1 MKRFLMVAVS
11 IFVLIG
17 LLVAPACGETPP
29 AEEYNLT
36 MAVAP
41 SASGTTTPTGTTQVA
56 PGTVVEVTATPTGDY
71 EFVNW
76 TASPSVT
83 FSPNAQSPTA
93 TFTMPSQA
101 VTVTANFELPVVY
114 TFTGDQ
120 IKIGIA
126 GEVGHPTGDMAF
138 LGASLALAMGAGT
151 ITVGEQ
157 ELTVVISKIDTKEAQ
172 DETGEQGTIAMTAAI
187 GGVDFVMGGFRT
199 EAVEVYRDVVMDAEK
214 IFFNCGAATEE
225 LQHAVVEDYGTYK
238 YWFKTTPPN
247 EYFLASSVL
256 RIIDAV
262 AIQLRSDLGLAEDA
276 VLDAVI
282 ISENLEWA
290 AVQQVP
296 EYVAGLPA
304 LNIDLLETYL
314 VSALNPADT
323 AAALLDI
330 SGKYDPHFI
339 IPVYS
344 GSMGVVY
351 AMTLDG
357 YVALDV
363 LAPMSVGINV
373 YAQLN
378 QPWAAKLATP
388 PGAGQPECAHHI
400 ILDTWATGVAQTA
413 LSVPFLTAFQAYAS
427 GEYPLYTAATFDA
440 LMSLKAC
447 LEDVGYELGEE
458 PKAKAND
465 IIAWYEEPANA
476 VMGTTGPGN
485 CVYPQPGT
493 TSGGKPALTEAQ
505 VESIYDIDDYGY
517 TYDAADWV
525 MPPHTTH
532 DLAYGPGRATGIGAQ
547 WQWSGALWQK
557 VGVWP
562 MEFGAPKVDQY
573 GDWDFEYDGTV
584 ALFIPANVIAHF
596 TP

>member
-29 AEEYNLT
+29 ADEYNLT
-36 MAVAP
+36 MAVSP
-41 SASGTTTPTGTTQVA
+41 SGSGTTTPTGTTLVA
-56 PGTVVEVTATPTGDY
+56 PATVVDITATPTGDY

-76 TASPSVT
+76 TAPAGT
-83 FSPNAQSPTA
+83 FADANAPET

-101 VTVTANFELPVVY
+101 VTVTANFALPVVY
-114 TFTGDQ
+114 TFTDDQ
-120 IKIGIA
+120 VKIGIA

-151 ITVGEQ
+151 ITIGEQ
-157 ELTVVISKIDTKEAQ
+157 ELTVVISKIDTKEAS
-172 DETGEQGTIAMTAAI
+172 DETGEQGTTAMTAAI
-187 GGVDFVMGGFRT
+187 GGVDVVMGGFRT
-199 EAVEVYRDVVMDAEK
+199 EAVEVYREVVMDAEK
-214 IFFNCGAATEE
+214 LFFNCGAATEE

-247 EYFLASSVL
+247 EYHLASSVL

-262 AIQLRSDLGLAEDA
+262 AIQLRSDLGLAPDA
-276 VLDAVI
+276 ILDAVI

-290 AVQQVP
+290 AIQQVP

-304 LNIDLLETYL
+304 LNINLLQTYL
-314 VSALNPADT
+314 VSALDSGDT
-323 AAALLDI
+323 AAALTNI
-330 SGKYDPHFI
+330 AANYDPHFI

-344 GSMGVVY
+344 GAMGAVF
-351 AMTLDG
+351 AGTLDA
-357 YVALDV
+357 YVDGDV
-363 LAPMSVGINV
+363 LAPMVAGINV
-373 YAQLN
+373 YAQLKA
-378 QPWAAKLATP
+378 PWAAQLGNP
-388 PGAGQPECAHHI
+388 PGTDQPYVAYHLH
-400 ILDTWATGVAQTA
+400 LDTWATGVAQTA
-413 LSVPFLTAFQAYAS
+413 LSQPFLTAFQAYAS

-440 LMSLKAC
+440 LMTLKAA
-447 LEDVGYELGEE
+447 LEAVGYEVDGA
-458 PKAKAND
+458 PKAKADD
-465 IIAWYEEPANA
+465 IIAWLEDPANA

-505 VESIYDIDDYGY
+505 VESIYDIDTYGY

-547 WQWSGALWQK
+547 WQWSGSVWQK

-562 MEFGAPKVDQY
+562 TLFGEPKVDQY
-573 GDWDFEYDGTV
+573 GDWNFEYTGTV
-584 ALFIPANVIAHF
+584 PLVIPANVIAHF